1 MNPSAWLRRHGIT
14 EPPPRRRRRS
24 DVPIHPSDDSSTD
37 SLTDS
42 EATSMKTTL
51 SKPPAPAT
59 PMPYGTIE
67 EALDDLAREFQA
79 QLSLVRRLRE
89 RNGGLPG
96 KGLGNFRHLTL
107 PDGWIAPLAQGATL
121 REGTREWT
129 LALLA
134 CHGELPV
141 ETWRALRDA
150 CREWRTGRLGCSP
163 EGFPLR
169 QLSAIES
176 QLDPLVASLVCCDLI
191 RASGN
196 DLNQILVRCTYDH
209 ASNLDLGALAN
220 LLGEDRGSRR
230 RCDFRGLFGR
240 DSLVVRLGIYDHPGA
255 DDEGLPPEDWTP
267 HLCRPLVAQLLGQ
280 AIDHLGNEPGVTI
293 LRPTERLA
301 DVVLTG
307 AQARLVRT
315 IDLGWSA
322 RPGAT
327 NALGVL
333 LHGPSGTGKTMVVK
347 ALAGE
352 AGMPVILVDGQR
364 RRHDDEEDNDAF
376 LAGLLRR
383 AAAERAV
390 LFIDEAD
397 DVLPDKSASSRSLL
411 MALERFPAVVFLAT
425 NQPLLFDPALDRRL
439 QIKIHMDLPG
449 PTERAD
455 ILRLEL
461 ARQRVPLAAGLT
473 NDPQVSRLA
482 ESVLLSGGH
491 LRNVIQVAVM
501 MASQRSGA
509 VGEPVQLDDLTEAVR
524 LQIAGEQVVDLMRS
538 TTLRWV
544 EHPRPFGQRPLGVK
558 RSREA
563 AALVVALESVRS
575 ERAAAD
581 RPGLGVLVVIT
592 GPERR
597 LGEESAEGLASALR
611 LPLARLGEKE
621 RAGVRASSAEM
632 SDNSWRTRGASGFRD
647 MLAASRRR
655 RSESEEDDD
664 GHDTD
669 ERTPPRWSDRE
680 ISDCLADLG
689 ETAAVHLALTAKCL
703 DQAMDLVDAL
713 ATTPHLTVVHV
724 VGGAAPAWIRRRAA
738 VVLPWAVVDRD
749 TRILRW
755 DALGGQGEPPAG
767 HDLADLAAAAAR
779 GHLAR
784 CGWSGTGSDPVLP

>member
-1 MNPSAWLRRHGIT
+1 
-14 EPPPRRRRRS
+14 
-24 DVPIHPSDDSSTD
+24 
-37 SLTDS
+37 
-42 EATSMKTTL
+42 MKMTL
-51 SKPPAPAT
+51 SKPPSIAAPT
-59 PMPYGTIE
+59 PYATIE
-67 EALDDLAREFQA
+67 EALDDLAREVQA

-89 RNGGLPG
+89 RSGGLPS
-96 KGLGNFRHLTL
+96 KGMGNFRHLTL
-107 PDGWIAPLAQGATL
+107 PDGWITPLAQGATL

-150 CREWRTGRLGCSP
+150 CRAWRTERLERSP

-169 QLSAIES
+169 QLRLIED
-176 QLDPLVASLVCCDLI
+176 QLDPLVASMVCCDLI
-191 RASGN
+191 KASGN
-196 DLNQILVRCTYDH
+196 DLNPILTRCTYDH
-209 ASNLDLGALAN
+209 ASDLDLGALVN

-240 DSLVVRLGIYDHPGA
+240 DSLVVRLGIYDQPGA
-255 DDEGLPPEDWTP
+255 DDEGLPPEDWTL

-280 AIDHLGNEPGVTI
+280 AIEHLGNDPGVTI

-301 DVVLTG
+301 DVVLTV
-307 AQARLVRT
+307 AQARLVRA

-352 AGMPVILVDGQR
+352 AGMPVILLEGR
-364 RRHDDEEDNDAF
+364 HRRHDDEEDKDSY

-411 MALERFPAVVFLAT
+411 TALERFPAVVFLAT
-425 NQPLLFDPALDRRL
+425 NQPLSFDPALDRRL

-449 PTERAD
+449 PSERAV

-461 ARQRVPLAAGLT
+461 ARQRVTLAAGLA
-473 NDPQVSRLA
+473 NDPQVTRLA
-482 ESVLLSGGH
+482 ESVRLSGGH
-491 LRNVIQVAVM
+491 LRNVVQVAVM

-509 VGEPVQLDDLTEAVR
+509 VGEPVRLDDLTAAVR
-524 LQIAGEQVVDLMRS
+524 LQIAGEQVVDLLRS
-538 TTLRWV
+538 TRLRWI
-544 EHPRPFGQRPLGVK
+544 ENPRAFGHRPLGEK

-563 AALVVALESVRS
+563 ASLVAALERVRS

-611 LPLARLGEKE
+611 LPLARLGDKE
-621 RAGVRASSAEM
+621 RTGVRASSKE
-632 SDNSWRTRGASGFRD
+632 DDEPSWRSRGPSELRD
-647 MLAASRRR
+647 VLAARRR
-655 RSESEEDDD
+655 LQGESAGDDN
-664 GHDTD
+664 GHESD
-669 ERTPPRWSDRE
+669 ESTQQRWSERE
-680 ISDCLADLG
+680 ITDCLADLG
-689 ETAAVHLALTAKCL
+689 ETAAIHVTLHAKGL
-703 DQAMDLVDAL
+703 ERAMDLIDAL
-713 ATTPHLTVVHV
+713 ATTAHLTVLHV
-724 VGGAAPAWIRRRAA
+724 VGGAAPVWVRRRAA
-738 VVLPWAVVDRD
+738 VMLPWAVVDRG
-749 TRILRW
+749 TRMLRW
-755 DALGGQGEPPAG
+755 DALGGLGDPPAG

-779 GHLAR
+779 RHLAR
-784 CGWSGTGSDPVLP
+784 CGWNGTGSEAVFP